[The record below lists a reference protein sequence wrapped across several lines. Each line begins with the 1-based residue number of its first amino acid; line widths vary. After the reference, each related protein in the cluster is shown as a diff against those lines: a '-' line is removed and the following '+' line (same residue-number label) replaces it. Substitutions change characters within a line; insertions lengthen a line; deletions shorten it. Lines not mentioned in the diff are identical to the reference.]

1 MPVRAADTAIMK
13 ALIGELVQKAD
24 LSEEQAAKV
33 AGVVREFILGK
44 LPAALHGP
52 IESALTGE
60 HVDSAFDAARSVLG
74 GLFK

>member
-1 MPVRAADTAIMK
+1 MK

-33 AGVVREFILGK
+33 ANVVREFILGK
-44 LPAALHGP
+44 LPAAIHGP
-52 IESALTGE
+52 VEAALTGE
-60 HVDSAFDAARSVLG
+60 HVDSAFDAAKNVLG

>member
-1 MPVRAADTAIMK
+1 MK

-33 AGVVREFILGK
+33 AGVVREYLIGK
-44 LPAALHGP
+44 LPEPLHGP
-52 IESALTGE
+52 LEAALTGE
-60 HVDSAFDAARSVLG
+60 HLDTAFDAAKNLLG

>member
-1 MPVRAADTAIMK
+1 MK

-33 AGVVREFILGK
+33 ANVVREFILSK
-44 LPAALHGP
+44 APEALHGT

-60 HVDSAFDAARSVLG
+60 RIDSAFDAAKNALG